1 MPLRWKLFRFVC
13 VLQILLVVGIGGYSF
28 IKIFLSGS
36 HFYYFFNAIAFIMMM
51 LLANLGLSVITNNYP
66 DQPIVDAQK
75 SRFNWLFLLNFL
87 LISFSSAHV
96 IAEYRTL
103 NEISVFS
110 ESIIRLPLTLLG
122 PLILYLFIF
131 VFHLTILY
139 GLFFLR
145 REIYANYLRKK
156 FEFEK
161 T

>member
-1 MPLRWKLFRFVC
+1 MPLRWKLFRLVC

-28 IKIFLSGS
+28 IMIFLSVS
-36 HFYYFFNAIAFIMMM
+36 RFYYFFNAIAFVIMM
-51 LLANLGLSVITNNYP
+51 LLANLGLSVLTNNYP
-66 DQPIVDAQK
+66 DVPIVDAQK

-87 LISFSSAHV
+87 LISFSSAHIV
-96 IAEYRTL
+96 AEYRTL

-110 ESIIRLPLTLLG
+110 EITRLPIKLFG

-131 VFHLTILY
+131 VFHLIILY

-145 REIYANYLRKK
+145 REIYANYLRKE